1 MFKSV
6 KAVIDITRKT
16 CRSTKNHDNTTL
28 MMLNMLT
35 KKEAYSA
42 PDKVYAIEFN

>member
-16 CRSTKNHDNTTL
+16 CRSTKYHDNTTL

-35 KKEAYSA
+35 KKEAYS
-42 PDKVYAIEFN
+42 PSDKVYAMKFN

>member
-6 KAVIDITRKT
+6 KAVINITRKS
-16 CRSTKNHDNTTL
+16 CRSTKNHDNTTF
-28 MMLNMLT
+28 MMLNMLK

-42 PDKVYAIEFN
+42 SDKVYAIKIN